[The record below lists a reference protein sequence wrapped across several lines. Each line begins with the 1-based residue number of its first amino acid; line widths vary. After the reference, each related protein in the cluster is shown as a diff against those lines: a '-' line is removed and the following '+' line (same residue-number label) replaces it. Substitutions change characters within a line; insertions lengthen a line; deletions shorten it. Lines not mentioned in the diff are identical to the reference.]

1 MNMAKAKYTDPN
13 LFGVIGIGRFGF
25 TLASELVKAGKDVI
39 ALDVDDS
46 KLQPLKEQVSH
57 LYQINHVNKE
67 TLQEAGITECTAVIV
82 CIGKDVESNLLATL
96 NAIDLGVPRVISKA
110 ISDDHGRILEKI
122 GAEVIYPEEEMGVRL
137 AKSLSSKMTLDFL
150 ALCEDFAI
158 IEVEVAPGFEGKTI
172 LECDFRKKYGI
183 NVIALIHDEKANG
196 NISPDTVLH
205 QGDQLVVS
213 GNNEG
218 LEAFQKANAK
228 KA

>member
-1 MNMAKAKYTDPN
+1 MGKATYTDPN
-13 LFGVIGIGRFGF
+13 LFGVIGIGRFGL
-25 TLASELVKAGKDVI
+25 TLATELVKAGKEVI
-39 ALDVDDS
+39 ALDIDGA
-46 KLQPLKEQVSH
+46 KLQPLKEMVTH
-57 LYQINHVNKE
+57 LYQVSQVNRE
-67 TLQEAGITECTAVIV
+67 TLHEAGIGECTTVVV

-96 NAIDLGVPRVISKA
+96 NAIELGVPRVISKA

-150 ALCEDFAI
+150 SLCDDFAI
-158 IEVEVAPGFEGKTI
+158 IEVEVAPGFDGKTI

-183 NVIALIHDEKANG
+183 NVIALIHDDKADG
-196 NISPDTVLH
+196 NISPATTLR
-205 QGDQLVVS
+205 QGDQLVVA
-213 GNNEG
+213 GNNDS

>member
-1 MNMAKAKYTDPN
+1 MKKTTYTDPN

-25 TLASELVKAGKDVI
+25 TLASELVKAGKEVI
-39 ALDVDDS
+39 ALDIDDA
-46 KLQPLKEQVSH
+46 KLQQLKELVAH
-57 LYQINHVNKE
+57 LYQVNQINRE
-67 TLQEAGITECTAVIV
+67 TLQEAGIAECSTVVV

-122 GAEVIYPEEEMGVRL
+122 GAQVIYPEEEMGRRL

-150 ALCEDFAI
+150 SLCEDFAI
-158 IEVEVAPGFEGKTI
+158 IEVEVAPGFDGKTI
-172 LECDFRKKYGI
+172 LECDFRRKYGI
-183 NVIALIHDEKANG
+183 NVIALIHDEKSDS
-196 NISPDTVLH
+196 NISPQTVLR
-205 QGDQLVVS
+205 QGARLVVS
-213 GNNEG
+213 GNNQS